1 VLRCN
6 PKELRRVG
14 ISPDQ
19 RRYLLVA
26 HGAGAFVI
34 NFALN
39 GAIGILAFRGVDPVP
54 AWAAA
59 SAAGPD
65 LVGTCLFLPAITC
78 LIVTGIVRRHA
89 RSGQVTPLTG
99 PLPRLLAPFRR
110 PLASRALLFGVAGL
124 ALVGGPLALGLLS
137 LGPETI
143 ALSPFLWSKAAFS
156 ALLAGL
162 VTPLIGL
169 VALADPASA

>member
-1 VLRCN
+1 MGV
-6 PKELRRVG
+6 
-14 ISPDQ
+14 SSDQ

-26 HGAGAFVI
+26 HCAGAFSI

-39 GAIGILAFRGVDPVP
+39 GAIGFLAFRGVDPVP
-54 AWAAA
+54 TWAVA

-78 LIVTGIVRRHA
+78 WIVTGIVRRHA
-89 RSGQVTPLTG
+89 RSGRVTPLAG
-99 PLPRLLAPFRR
+99 PLPRLLAPFGR

-124 ALVGGPLALGLLS
+124 ALAGGPLALGLVI
-137 LGPETI
+137 LGPESI

-156 ALLAGL
+156 AVLAGL

-169 VALADPASA
+169 VALADPAPA